1 MLKTIVAGG
10 ATWLALLF
18 VMPAPGA
25 AQNREHQQLSAELR
39 QVQEQNQQLT
49 LAIAQ
54 LTEALK
60 AVNVRLD
67 ANEQFQQRRFADQE
81 NLVKNLGSD
90 LSAIRERSQDIDRRM
105 RSLSDEIDAL
115 SKTFLSLP
123 ALISQAQAPSQAAP
137 ALDPNNP
144 NPAPPLPG
152 DAPPAV
158 SSAPTPT
165 ISLPPTAGL
174 SPIRLYDTAFSDY
187 GAGQYTSAIAGFEQV
202 IKYFPDAQLA
212 DDAQFLIGDSL
223 SHLKRFQEAI
233 TAYNL
238 VIQKYPNG
246 DQVEMA
252 YHHRGTAESQLGRTE
267 LARATWEEL
276 VKRYPKSLAADL
288 ARQRLKGLSGP
299 SPTPPK

>member
-1 MLKTIVAGG
+1 MQKTIIAG
-10 ATWLALLF
+10 AAWLALL
-18 VMPAPGA
+18 VAAPLA

-39 QVQEQNQQLT
+39 QVQEQNQQLS
-49 LAIAQ
+49 LLIAQ

-81 NLVKNLGSD
+81 NLVKNVGTD

-105 RSLSDEIDAL
+105 RSLSDEVDAL
-115 SKTFLSLP
+115 SKTILSLP
-123 ALISQAQAPSQAAP
+123 ALIAQAQPQTQAAP
-137 ALDPNNP
+137 ALDANNP
-144 NPAPPLPG
+144 NSTLPSPT
-152 DAPPAV
+152 DRPPAV
-158 SSAPTPT
+158 SAAPP

-174 SPIRLYDTAFSDY
+174 SPTRLYDTAFSDY
-187 GAGQYTSAIAGFEQV
+187 GAGQYASAIAGFEQV
-202 IKYFPDAQLA
+202 LKYFPDAEKA

-252 YHHRGTAESQLGRTE
+252 YYHRGTAESLLGRTE
-267 LARATWEEL
+267 LARATWEEV
-276 VKRYPKSLAADL
+276 VKRYPKGLVAEM
-288 ARQRLKGLSGP
+288 ARQRLNGLSRP
-299 SPTPPK
+299 NPTPQK

>member
-1 MLKTIVAGG
+1 MQKTIIAG
-10 ATWLALLF
+10 AACLALL
-18 VMPAPGA
+18 VAAPAA
-25 AQNREHQQLSAELR
+25 AQNREHQQLSADLR
-39 QVQEQNQQLT
+39 QLQEQNQQLS

-81 NLVKNLGSD
+81 NLVKNVGND

-123 ALISQAQAPSQAAP
+123 SLISQAQAPQVTPAAV
-137 ALDPNNP
+137 DPGNP
-144 NPAPPLPG
+144 NPTPPPVT
-152 DAPPAV
+152 DKPPAV
-158 SSAPTPT
+158 SSAPS
-165 ISLPPTAGL
+165 IALPPTAGL

-187 GAGQYTSAIAGFEQV
+187 GAGQYTLAISGFEQV
-202 IKYFPDAQLA
+202 LKYFPDAQLA
-212 DDAQFLIGDSL
+212 DDAQFYIGDSL

-252 YHHRGTAESQLGRTE
+252 YYRRGTAEMQLGRTE

-276 VKRYPKSLAADL
+276 VKRYPKSTGAELAG
-288 ARQRLKGLSGP
+288 QRLKGLSGP

>member
-1 MLKTIVAGG
+1 MQKTIIAG
-10 ATWLALLF
+10 AAWLALLAA
-18 VMPAPGA
+18 APVA

-39 QVQEQNQQLT
+39 QLQEQNQQLS

-60 AVNVRLD
+60 AINVRLD

-81 NLVKNLGSD
+81 NLVKNVGTD

-105 RSLSDEIDAL
+105 RSLSDEVDAL
-115 SKTFLSLP
+115 SKTILSLP
-123 ALISQAQAPSQAAP
+123 ALIAQAQPQPLAP
-137 ALDPNNP
+137 APDPNSP
-144 NPAPPLPG
+144 DAAVPAPA
-152 DAPPAV
+152 DKPPAV
-158 SSAPTPT
+158 SAAPA

-174 SPIRLYDTAFSDY
+174 SPTRLYGTAFSDY
-187 GAGQYTSAIAGFEQV
+187 GAGQYTAAIAGFEQV
-202 IKYFPDAQLA
+202 LKYFPDAQLA

-233 TAYNL
+233 SAYNL
-238 VIQKYPNG
+238 VIQNYPNG

-252 YHHRGTAESQLGRTE
+252 YYHRGTAESLLGRTE

-276 VKRYPKSLAADL
+276 VKRYPKSREADM
-288 ARQRLKGLSGP
+288 ARQRLSGLRP
-299 SPTPPK
+299 PNPTPPK

>member
-1 MLKTIVAGG
+1 MQKSIIAG
-10 ATWLALLF
+10 AAWLALL
-18 VMPAPGA
+18 VAVPVA

-39 QVQEQNQQLT
+39 QLQEQNQQLS

-60 AVNVRLD
+60 AINVRLD

-81 NLVKNLGSD
+81 NLVKNVGTD

-105 RSLSDEIDAL
+105 RSLSDEVDAL
-115 SKTFLSLP
+115 SKTILSLP
-123 ALISQAQAPSQAAP
+123 SLISQAQPQPPAAT
-137 ALDPNNP
+137 AVDPNNP
-144 NPAPPLPG
+144 NPAFPPPT
-152 DAPPAV
+152 DKPPAV
-158 SSAPTPT
+158 SASPPT

-174 SPIRLYDTAFSDY
+174 SPTRLYDTGFSDY
-187 GAGQYTSAIAGFEQV
+187 GAGQYTSAIAGFEQLL
-202 IKYFPDAQLA
+202 KYFPDAEKA

-252 YHHRGTAESQLGRTE
+252 YYHRGTAESLLGRTE

-276 VKRYPKSLAADL
+276 VKRYPKSREADL
-288 ARQRLKGLSGP
+288 ARQRLNGLSRP
-299 SPTPPK
+299 NPTPAK

>member
-1 MLKTIVAGG
+1 MQKTIIAG
-10 ATWLALLF
+10 AAWLALL
-18 VMPAPGA
+18 VAAPAA

-39 QVQEQNQQLT
+39 QLQEQNQQLS

-67 ANEQFQQRRFADQE
+67 ASEQFQQRRFADQE
-81 NLVKNLGSD
+81 NLVKNVGTD

-105 RSLSDEIDAL
+105 RSLSDEVDAL
-115 SKTFLSLP
+115 SKTILSLP
-123 ALISQAQAPSQAAP
+123 ALIAQAQPPPPAAP

-144 NPAPPLPG
+144 NPAFPPSI
-152 DAPPAV
+152 DKPPAV
-158 SSAPTPT
+158 SAAPT

-174 SPIRLYDTAFSDY
+174 SPTRLYDTAFSDY
-187 GAGQYTSAIAGFEQV
+187 GAGQYTAAIAGFEQV
-202 IKYFPDAQLA
+202 LKYFPDAEKA
-212 DDAQFLIGDSL
+212 DDAQQLIGDSL

-233 TAYNL
+233 AAYNL

-246 DQVEMA
+246 DQVEIA
-252 YHHRGTAESQLGRTE
+252 YYHRGTAESLLGRTE

-276 VKRYPKSLAADL
+276 VKRYPKSREADL
-288 ARQRLKGLSGP
+288 ARQRLNGLSRP
-299 SPTPPK
+299 NPTPQK